1 MIIFLLVA
9 VLLAAAGHFKG
20 RMDALVD
27 LEIKQI
33 EWHKKY
39 DFTKPSTTKHW
50 WYFGLY
56 KPTFPEKF
64 PFSTTALVFLT
75 DKWHR
80 AQFFML
86 KSFYLAISLCMSDS
100 WIIILLSVMVIMPII
115 VGVFFEA
122 SYDEAKRK
130 ALNKQDED
138 LPFQDDGGPF
148 QDDEGPNDN
157 TQVTSVPEKQIGD

>member
-100 WIIILLSVMVIMPII
+100 WITILLSVMVIMPII

-138 LPFQDDGGPF
+138 WPTEPSGAH
-148 QDDEGPNDN
+148 EEPNDYS
-157 TQVTSVPEKQIGD
+157 QVTSVPEKQIGD

>member
-1 MIIFLLVA
+1 MITALLVA
-9 VLLAAAGHFKG
+9 ILLAVAGYFKG

-27 LEIKQI
+27 LNIKQT

-39 DFTKPSTTKHW
+39 NFTKPSTTKHW

-86 KSFYLAISLCMSDS
+86 KSFYLAISLYMSNS
-100 WIIILLSVMVIMPII
+100 WTVILLSTLVFMPVI

-122 SYDEAKRK
+122 SYDKMKQK
-130 ALNKQDED
+130 ALNKNDQNVPSGTYDE
-138 LPFQDDGGPF
+138 PY
-148 QDDEGPNDN
+148 DN
-157 TQVTSVPEKQIGD
+157 PQVTSVPEKQIGD

>member
-1 MIIFLLVA
+1 MITILLVA
-9 VLLAAAGHFKG
+9 VLLAVAGHFKG
-20 RMDALVD
+20 KMDAYTD
-27 LEIKQI
+27 EDIKRLD
-33 EWHKKY
+33 WHLKY

-56 KPTFPEKF
+56 TPTFPEKF
-64 PFSTTALVFLT
+64 PFSATALVFLT

-100 WIIILLSVMVIMPII
+100 WIVILLSTLVFMPVI

-122 SYDEAKRK
+122 SYDEMRRK
-130 ALNKQDED
+130 LHNKVDTQPTGDE
-138 LPFQDDGGPF
+138 
-148 QDDEGPNDN
+148 PNDQ
-157 TQVTSVPEKQIGD
+157 QVTSVPEKQIEDLN